1 MYAKWPVKKFQ
12 RARVSVSLLAV
23 GFVVDN
29 VWVLLLICLLIMLFI
44 DLFRV
49 CLFAYFGLVLF

>member
-29 VWVLLLICLLIMLFI
+29 VWVLLLICLLIMLFSCGGI
-44 DLFRV
+44 LN
-49 CLFAYFGLVLF
+49 FAKIVA